1 MNVLVVHSELGVLRG
16 GGENFTRNLF
26 TAFAQRGHNVSAAFL
41 ADRTGRYP
49 ITLPARIKPIPITGW
64 WSRNPGQRAISCLR
78 RYLPSGQRYQR
89 AWDRLQQGASWR
101 AVRWHD
107 RRFERR
113 LERDFAHLWGEFD
126 AVYVHA
132 STRLASKIAK
142 HCPTILRLPGPVT
155 AEVAPTL
162 QMVDAVCANGDAL
175 KCIREFLGDQAIE
188 LPIGIDTDCF
198 LPEGPSVKADLGWNE
213 NDQVV
218 GYVGRLTHLKGVDVL
233 AAAFHEVSSIF
244 PNAKLLIV
252 GNGAE
257 AGYIRSVLAKEVLH
271 GRVHIERDVEHE
283 RLPYWYRA
291 IDVLVMPSRYEN
303 FSNAMLE
310 AMSCRIP
317 FVASDIGG
325 NRILA
330 AANAGWLFE
339 PGSVSSLVECIRNA
353 LADTSELKA
362 RGASACHYARKC
374 CSWNVSAAHLEAII
388 ASLSL
393 GIEIEQQR
401 SSVLRACHS

>member
-26 TAFAQRGHNVSAAFL
+26 AAFAQRGHNVSAAFL
-41 ADRTGRYP
+41 ADRAGRYP
-49 ITLPARIKPIPITGW
+49 LTLPAKIKAIPIPGW
-64 WSRNPGQRAISCLR
+64 WSRNPGQQAISCLR
-78 RYLPSGQRYQR
+78 RYLPPGERYQR

-101 AVRWHD
+101 AISWHD
-107 RRFERR
+107 RRFQRR
-113 LERDFAHLWGEFD
+113 VERDFAQLWGEFD

-132 STRLASKIAK
+132 STNLANTIAK
-142 HCPTILRLPGPVT
+142 YRPTILRLPGPVA
-155 AEVAPTL
+155 AEAAPAL
-162 QMVDAVCANGDAL
+162 RVIDAVCANGDAL
-175 KCIREFLGDQAIE
+175 KCIRGLLGDQAIE

-198 LPEGPSVKADLGWNE
+198 RPDPSSVKSELGWTHSE
-213 NDQVV
+213 QVV
-218 GYVGRLTHLKGVDVL
+218 GYVGRLTHLKGVDLL
-233 AAAFHEVSSIF
+233 AAAFHEISSIV

-257 AGYIRSVLAKEVLH
+257 AGYIGSVLAKEVSQ

-291 IDVLVMPSRYEN
+291 MDVLVMPSRYEN

-310 AMSCRIP
+310 AMSCGVP

-339 PGSVSSLVECIRNA
+339 PGSLSSLIACIRNA
-353 LADTSELKA
+353 LSDTSELRA
-362 RGASACHYARKC
+362 RGASACHYTRKC
-374 CSWNVSAAHLEAII
+374 CSWNVSAEHLETII
-388 ASLSL
+388 ASLRRRTDS
-393 GIEIEQQR
+393 QHQP